1 MTKMATP
8 TKKASGKGGQGGGR
22 QGGGRQEWSPERA
35 NAYWKRN
42 LRLISILLA
51 IWFTVS
57 YLLGLILANP
67 LYGVRIGQLP
77 MSFWF
82 AQQGA
87 IVVFVI
93 LIFVYCWVM
102 DRIDKEFDV
111 HE

>member
-8 TKKASGKGGQGGGR
+8 TQKTSGKSAQGGGR
-22 QGGGRQEWSPERA
+22 QGGGREWSLEKA

-42 LRLISILLA
+42 LRLIGILLA
-51 IWFTVS
+51 IWFIVS
-57 YLLGLILANP
+57 YLFGLILANP
-67 LYGVRIGQLP
+67 LYGVRVGQLP

-82 AQQGA
+82 AQQGG
-87 IVVFVI
+87 IIVFVI

-102 DRIDKEFDV
+102 DRVDKEFDV